1 MKTTDYKVGD
11 TVMLSDGKK
20 YTYMGERTA
29 ICGIKSHDYE
39 PIEFISPW
47 FKMMRD
53 EEGRAF
59 VPFMGK
65 IEAEVVTR
73 TEADP
78 KPIRSRSEANPKRKG
93 LMRRA
98 LDWWKE
104 SNRWKHLVYAIPCGV
119 VLGWEFTVG
128 LAVGMEFKDKLWG
141 GKPDFIDY
149 LLTCLGGLIGWG
161 VMRLL
166 GLDYLVMELVKLI
179 I

>member
-11 TVMLSDGKK
+11 TVMLPDGKK
-20 YTYMGERTA
+20 YTYMGERA
-29 ICGIKSHDYE
+29 ISGSKSHDYE

-47 FKMMRD
+47 FRTMWD
-53 EEGRAF
+53 EEGMAF
-59 VPFMGK
+59 VPFTRMV
-65 IEAEVVTR
+65 EAEVVTR
-73 TEADP
+73 TEAD
-78 KPIRSRSEANPKRKG
+78 PKRKG

-98 LDWWKE
+98 LDWWKA

-149 LLTCLGGLIGWG
+149 ILTCVGGLIGWG
-161 VMRLL
+161 VTRPL

>member
-11 TVMLSDGKK
+11 TVMLPDGKK
-20 YTYMGERTA
+20 YTYMGERE
-29 ICGIKSHDYE
+29 IGGSKSYDYE

-47 FKMMRD
+47 FRMMRD

-59 VPFMGK
+59 VPFTGM

-73 TEADP
+73 TEAD
-78 KPIRSRSEANPKRKG
+78 PKRKG

-98 LDWWKE
+98 LDWWKA
-104 SNRWKHLVYAIPCGV
+104 SNRWKHLVYAIPCGA

-149 LLTCLGGLIGWG
+149 ILTCVGGLIGWG
-161 VMRLL
+161 AMRLL

>member
-20 YTYMGERTA
+20 YTYMGERE
-29 ICGIKSHDYE
+29 IGGSKSHDYE
-39 PIEFISPW
+39 PIEGKPPSFG
-47 FKMMRD
+47 MMR
-53 EEGRAF
+53 GGNGNMFA
-59 VPFMGK
+59 PFTGM
-65 IEAEVVTR
+65 IEAEVITR
-73 TEADP
+73 AEADP
-78 KPIRSRSEANPKRKG
+78 KRKG
-93 LMRRA
+93 FARRV
-98 LDWWKE
+98 LDWWGA
-104 SNRWKHLVYAIPCGV
+104 SNHWNHLVYAIPCGV

-149 LLTCLGGLIGWG
+149 ILTCAGGLIGWG

>member
-1 MKTTDYKVGD
+1 MKTTDYKVGG
-11 TVMLSDGKK
+11 TVMLPDGKK
-20 YTYMGERTA
+20 YTYMGERA
-29 ICGIKSHDYE
+29 IGGSKSHDYE

-47 FKMMRD
+47 FRMMRD

-59 VPFMGK
+59 VPFTGM

-78 KPIRSRSEANPKRKG
+78 RPIRSRSEADPKRKG

-98 LDWWKE
+98 LDWWKA

-149 LLTCLGGLIGWG
+149 ILTCVGGLIGWG

>member
-11 TVMLSDGKK
+11 TVMLPDGKK
-20 YTYMGERTA
+20 YTYMGERA
-29 ICGIKSHDYE
+29 ISGSKSHDYE
-39 PIEFISPW
+39 PIESISLW
-47 FKMMRD
+47 FRMMWD

-59 VPFMGK
+59 VPFTRM

-73 TEADP
+73 TEPDP
-78 KPIRSRSEANPKRKG
+78 KREG

-98 LDWWKE
+98 LDWWKA

-149 LLTCLGGLIGWG
+149 FLTCLGGLIGWG

-166 GLDYLVMELVKLI
+166 GLDYLILTLI
-179 I
+179 KIIL

>member
-11 TVMLSDGKK
+11 TVMLPDGKK
-20 YTYMGERTA
+20 YTYMGERA
-29 ICGIKSHDYE
+29 IDGSKSHAYE
-39 PIEFISPW
+39 PIESISPW
-47 FKMMRD
+47 FRMMWD

-59 VPFMGK
+59 VPFTRM

-73 TEADP
+73 TEAD
-78 KPIRSRSEANPKRKG
+78 PKRKG

-98 LDWWKE
+98 LDWWKA
-104 SNRWKHLVYAIPCGV
+104 SNRWKHLVYAIPCGA

-149 LLTCLGGLIGWG
+149 FLTCLGGLIGWG

-166 GLDYLVMELVKLI
+166 GLDYLILTLI
-179 I
+179 KIIL

>member
-11 TVMLSDGKK
+11 TVMLPDGKK
-20 YTYMGERTA
+20 YTYMGERA
-29 ICGIKSHDYE
+29 ISGSKSHDYE
-39 PIEFISPW
+39 PIESISLW
-47 FKMMRD
+47 FRMMWD

-59 VPFMGK
+59 VPFTGK

-78 KPIRSRSEANPKRKG
+78 KRKG

-98 LDWWKE
+98 LDWWKA

-149 LLTCLGGLIGWG
+149 FLTCLGGLIGWG

-166 GLDYLVMELVKLI
+166 GLDYLILTLI
-179 I
+179 KIIL

>member
-11 TVMLSDGKK
+11 TVMLPDGKK
-20 YTYMGERTA
+20 YTYMGERA
-29 ICGIKSHDYE
+29 ISGSKSHAYE
-39 PIEFISPW
+39 PIESISPW
-47 FKMMRD
+47 FGTMWD

-59 VPFMGK
+59 VPFTRM

-78 KPIRSRSEANPKRKG
+78 KPIRSRSETDPKRKG
-93 LMRRA
+93 PMRRA
-98 LDWWKE
+98 LDWWKA

-141 GKPDFIDY
+141 GKLDFIDY
-149 LLTCLGGLIGWG
+149 FLTCLGGLIGWG
-161 VMRLL
+161 VTRLL

>member
-1 MKTTDYKVGD
+1 METTDYKVGD
-11 TVMLSDGKK
+11 TVMLPDGKK
-20 YTYMGERTA
+20 YIYMGERE
-29 ICGIKSHDYE
+29 IGGDKSHDYE
-39 PIEFISPW
+39 PLEGKSPW
-47 FKMMRD
+47 FGMVRD
-53 EEGRAF
+53 GEGNAF
-59 VPFMGK
+59 VPFSEV
-65 IEAEVVTR
+65 IEAEVITR
-73 TEADP
+73 AEADP
-78 KPIRSRSEANPKRKG
+78 KRKG
-93 LMRRA
+93 FERRV
-98 LDWWKE
+98 LDWWGA

-149 LLTCLGGLIGWG
+149 ILTCVGGLIGWG

>member
-11 TVMLSDGKK
+11 TVMLPDGKK
-20 YTYMGERTA
+20 YTYMGERA
-29 ICGIKSHDYE
+29 IGGSKSHDYE
-39 PIEFISPW
+39 PIEGKPSSFG
-47 FKMMRD
+47 MMRD
-53 EEGRAF
+53 GNGSMFA
-59 VPFMGK
+59 PFAEM

-78 KPIRSRSEANPKRKG
+78 KRKG
-93 LMRRA
+93 PMRRA
-98 LDWWKE
+98 LDWWKA

-149 LLTCLGGLIGWG
+149 FLTCLGGLIGWG

-166 GLDYLVMELVKLI
+166 GLDYLILTLI
-179 I
+179 KIIL

>member
-11 TVMLSDGKK
+11 TVMLPDGKK
-20 YTYMGERTA
+20 YTYMGERT
-29 ICGIKSHDYE
+29 ISGSKSHDYE
-39 PIEFISPW
+39 PIESISPW
-47 FKMMRD
+47 FRMMRD

-59 VPFMGK
+59 VPFTRT

-73 TEADP
+73 TEAD
-78 KPIRSRSEANPKRKG
+78 PKRKG

-98 LDWWKE
+98 LDWWKA

-149 LLTCLGGLIGWG
+149 FLTCLGGLIGWG

-166 GLDYLVMELVKLI
+166 GLDCLVMELVKLI

>member
-11 TVMLSDGKK
+11 TVMLPDGMK
-20 YTYMGERTA
+20 YTYMGERA
-29 ICGIKSHDYE
+29 IGGSKSHDYE

-47 FKMMRD
+47 FNMMRD

-59 VPFMGK
+59 VPFKGMV
-65 IEAEVVTR
+65 EAEVVTR

-78 KPIRSRSEANPKRKG
+78 KPIRSRSEADPKRKG

-98 LDWWKE
+98 LDWWKA

-149 LLTCLGGLIGWG
+149 ILTCVGGLIGWG
-161 VMRLL
+161 VTRLL

>member
-11 TVMLSDGKK
+11 TVMLPDGKK
-20 YTYMGERTA
+20 YTYMGERA
-29 ICGIKSHDYE
+29 ISGSKSYDYE
-39 PIEFISPW
+39 PIEGKPPSFG
-47 FKMMRD
+47 MMRD

-59 VPFMGK
+59 VPFTGM
-65 IEAEVVTR
+65 IEAEVLTR
-73 TEADP
+73 AEADP
-78 KPIRSRSEANPKRKG
+78 KPIRSRSETDPKRKG

-166 GLDYLVMELVKLI
+166 GLDYLILTLI
-179 I
+179 KIIL

>member
-11 TVMLSDGKK
+11 TVMLPDGKK
-20 YTYMGERTA
+20 YAYMGERE
-29 ICGIKSHDYE
+29 IGGGKSYDYE
-39 PIEFISPW
+39 PIEGKPPSFGMI
-47 FKMMRD
+47 RD
-53 EEGRAF
+53 GNGNMFA
-59 VPFMGK
+59 PFTGM

-73 TEADP
+73 TEAD
-78 KPIRSRSEANPKRKG
+78 PKRKG

-98 LDWWKE
+98 LDWWKA
-104 SNRWKHLVYAIPCGV
+104 SNRWKHLVYAIPGGA

-149 LLTCLGGLIGWG
+149 ILTCVGGLIGWG

>member
-11 TVMLSDGKK
+11 TVMLPDGKK
-20 YTYMGERTA
+20 YTYMGERA
-29 ICGIKSHDYE
+29 ISGSKSHDYE
-39 PIEFISPW
+39 PIESISLW
-47 FKMMRD
+47 FRMMWD

-59 VPFMGK
+59 VPFTRM

-73 TEADP
+73 TEAD
-78 KPIRSRSEANPKRKG
+78 PKRKG

-98 LDWWKE
+98 LDWWKA

-149 LLTCLGGLIGWG
+149 FLTCLGGLIGWG

-166 GLDYLVMELVKLI
+166 GLDYLILTLI
-179 I
+179 KIIL

>member
-11 TVMLSDGKK
+11 TVMLPDGKK
-20 YTYMGERTA
+20 YTYMGERA
-29 ICGIKSHDYE
+29 IVGSKSHDYE
-39 PIEFISPW
+39 PIESIPLW
-47 FKMMRD
+47 FGMMRD

-59 VPFMGK
+59 IPFTRMV
-65 IEAEVVTR
+65 EAEVVTR
-73 TEADP
+73 TEAD
-78 KPIRSRSEANPKRKG
+78 PKRKG

-98 LDWWKE
+98 LDWWKA
-104 SNRWKHLVYAIPCGV
+104 SNRWKHLVCAIPCGV

-149 LLTCLGGLIGWG
+149 FLTCLGGLIGWG
-161 VMRLL
+161 VTRLL

>member
-11 TVMLSDGKK
+11 TVMLPDGKK
-20 YTYMGERTA
+20 YTYMGERA
-29 ICGIKSHDYE
+29 IGGSKSHYYE
-39 PIEFISPW
+39 PIESISPW
-47 FKMMRD
+47 FRMMWD

-59 VPFMGK
+59 VPFTRM

-73 TEADP
+73 TEAD
-78 KPIRSRSEANPKRKG
+78 PKRKG

-98 LDWWKE
+98 LDWWKA
-104 SNRWKHLVYAIPCGV
+104 SNRWKHLVYAVPCGV

-149 LLTCLGGLIGWG
+149 FLTCLGGLIGWG

-166 GLDYLVMELVKLI
+166 GLDYLILTLI
-179 I
+179 KIIL

>member
-11 TVMLSDGKK
+11 TVMLPDGKK
-20 YTYMGERTA
+20 YTYMGERA
-29 ICGIKSHDYE
+29 IGGGKSHDYE
-39 PIEFISPW
+39 PIESVSLRFGTT
-47 FKMMRD
+47 RD
-53 EEGRAF
+53 KEGRAF
-59 VPFMGK
+59 VPFTRMV
-65 IEAEVVTR
+65 EAEVVTR

-78 KPIRSRSEANPKRKG
+78 KPIRSRSEPDPKRKG

-98 LDWWKE
+98 LDWWKA
-104 SNRWKHLVYAIPCGV
+104 SDRWKHLVYAIPCGA

-149 LLTCLGGLIGWG
+149 FLTCSGGLIGWG

-166 GLDYLVMELVKLI
+166 GSDYLILTLI
-179 I
+179 KIIL

>member
-20 YTYMGERTA
+20 YTYMGERE
-29 ICGIKSHDYE
+29 IGGSKSYDYE
-39 PIEFISPW
+39 PIDGKPSSSFG
-47 FKMMRD
+47 MMRD
-53 EEGRAF
+53 GNGNMFA
-59 VPFMGK
+59 PFTRM

-73 TEADP
+73 AEADP
-78 KPIRSRSEANPKRKG
+78 ERKG

-149 LLTCLGGLIGWG
+149 ILTCVGGLIGWG

>member
-11 TVMLSDGKK
+11 TVMLPDGKK
-20 YTYMGERTA
+20 YTYMGKRA
-29 ICGIKSHDYE
+29 ISGSKSHDYE
-39 PIEFISPW
+39 PIESISLW
-47 FKMMRD
+47 FRTMWD

-59 VPFMGK
+59 VPFTRM

-73 TEADP
+73 TEAD
-78 KPIRSRSEANPKRKG
+78 PKRKG

-98 LDWWKE
+98 LDWWKA

-128 LAVGMEFKDKLWG
+128 LAVGMELKDKLWG

-149 LLTCLGGLIGWG
+149 FLTCLGGLIGWG

-166 GLDYLVMELVKLI
+166 GLDYLILTLI
-179 I
+179 KIIL

>member
-11 TVMLSDGKK
+11 TVMLPDGKK
-20 YTYMGERTA
+20 YTYMGERA
-29 ICGIKSHDYE
+29 ISGSKSHDYE
-39 PIEFISPW
+39 PIESISLW
-47 FKMMRD
+47 FGMMWD

-59 VPFMGK
+59 VPFTRM
-65 IEAEVVTR
+65 IEAEVVTQ

-78 KPIRSRSEANPKRKG
+78 KPIRSRSEPDPKRKG

-98 LDWWKE
+98 LDWWKA

-149 LLTCLGGLIGWG
+149 FLTCLGGLIGWG

-166 GLDYLVMELVKLI
+166 GLDYLILTLI
-179 I
+179 KIIL

>member
-11 TVMLSDGKK
+11 TVMLPDGKK
-20 YTYMGERTA
+20 YTYTGERA
-29 ICGIKSHDYE
+29 IGGKSHDYE
-39 PIEFISPW
+39 PIEGKSPS
-47 FKMMRD
+47 FGMMWD

-59 VPFMGK
+59 VPFTRM

-78 KPIRSRSEANPKRKG
+78 KRKG
-93 LMRRA
+93 LARRV
-98 LDWWKE
+98 LDWWKA

-119 VLGWEFTVG
+119 VLGWGFTVG

-149 LLTCLGGLIGWG
+149 ILTCVGGLIGWG

>member
-11 TVMLSDGKK
+11 TVMLPDEKK
-20 YTYMGERTA
+20 YTYMGECA
-29 ICGIKSHDYE
+29 IGGSKSHDYE
-39 PIEFISPW
+39 PIESISLW
-47 FKMMRD
+47 FRMMWD

-59 VPFMGK
+59 VPFTRM
-65 IEAEVVTR
+65 IDAEVVTR
-73 TEADP
+73 TEAD
-78 KPIRSRSEANPKRKG
+78 PKRKG

-98 LDWWKE
+98 LDWWKA

-149 LLTCLGGLIGWG
+149 FLTCLGGLIGWG

-166 GLDYLVMELVKLI
+166 GLDYLILTLI
-179 I
+179 KIIL

>member
-20 YTYMGERTA
+20 YTYMGERE
-29 ICGIKSHDYE
+29 IGGSKSHDYE
-39 PIEFISPW
+39 PIEGKPPSFG
-47 FKMMRD
+47 MMRD
-53 EEGRAF
+53 GNGNTSA
-59 VPFMGK
+59 PFRGM
-65 IEAEVVTR
+65 IEAEVLTR
-73 TEADP
+73 AEADP
-78 KPIRSRSEANPKRKG
+78 ERKG

-119 VLGWEFTVG
+119 VLGWEFSVG

-166 GLDYLVMELVKLI
+166 GLDYLILTLI
-179 I
+179 KIIL

>member
-11 TVMLSDGKK
+11 TVMLPDGKK
-20 YTYMGERTA
+20 YTYMGERA
-29 ICGIKSHDYE
+29 IGGSKSHDYE
-39 PIEFISPW
+39 PIEPISLW
-47 FKMMRD
+47 FRTGWD
-53 EEGRAF
+53 EEGRTF
-59 VPFMGK
+59 VPFTRM

-73 TEADP
+73 TEAD
-78 KPIRSRSEANPKRKG
+78 PKRKG

-98 LDWWKE
+98 LDWWKA

-149 LLTCLGGLIGWG
+149 FLTCLGGLIGWG
-161 VMRLL
+161 VTRLL

>member
-11 TVMLSDGKK
+11 TVMLPDGKK
-20 YTYMGERTA
+20 YTYMGERA
-29 ICGIKSHDYE
+29 IDGSKSHAYE
-39 PIEFISPW
+39 PIESISPW
-47 FKMMRD
+47 FRTMWD

-59 VPFMGK
+59 VPFTRM

-73 TEADP
+73 TEAD
-78 KPIRSRSEANPKRKG
+78 PKRKG

-98 LDWWKE
+98 LDWWKA

-149 LLTCLGGLIGWG
+149 FLTCLGGLIGWG

-166 GLDYLVMELVKLI
+166 GLDYLILTLI
-179 I
+179 KIIL

>member
-11 TVMLSDGKK
+11 TVMLPDGKK
-20 YTYMGERTA
+20 YTYMGERE
-29 ICGIKSHDYE
+29 IGGSKSHDYE

-47 FKMMRD
+47 FRMMWD

-59 VPFMGK
+59 VPLTGM

-73 TEADP
+73 TEAD
-78 KPIRSRSEANPKRKG
+78 PKRKG

-98 LDWWKE
+98 LDWWKA

-149 LLTCLGGLIGWG
+149 ILTCVGGLIGWG

>member
-11 TVMLSDGKK
+11 TVMLPDGKK
-20 YTYMGERTA
+20 YTYMGERA
-29 ICGIKSHDYE
+29 IGGSKSHDYE
-39 PIEFISPW
+39 PIESISPW
-47 FKMMRD
+47 FRMMWD

-59 VPFMGK
+59 VQFTGM

-73 TEADP
+73 TEAD
-78 KPIRSRSEANPKRKG
+78 PKRKG

-98 LDWWKE
+98 LDWWKA

-149 LLTCLGGLIGWG
+149 ILTCVGGLIGWG

>member
-11 TVMLSDGKK
+11 TVMLPDGKK
-20 YTYMGERTA
+20 YTYMGERA
-29 ICGIKSHDYE
+29 IDGSKSHAYE
-39 PIEFISPW
+39 PIESISPW
-47 FKMMRD
+47 FRMMWD

-59 VPFMGK
+59 VPFTRM

-78 KPIRSRSEANPKRKG
+78 KPIRSRSEADPKRKG

-98 LDWWKE
+98 LDWWKA
-104 SNRWKHLVYAIPCGV
+104 SNRWKHLVYAVPCGV

-149 LLTCLGGLIGWG
+149 ILTCVGGLIGWG

-166 GLDYLVMELVKLI
+166 GLDYLILTLI
-179 I
+179 KIIL

>member
-11 TVMLSDGKK
+11 TVMLPDGKK
-20 YTYMGERTA
+20 YTYMGGRA
-29 ICGIKSHDYE
+29 IGGSKSHDYE
-39 PIEFISPW
+39 PIESISPW
-47 FKMMRD
+47 FRMMWD

-59 VPFMGK
+59 VPFTGM
-65 IEAEVVTR
+65 IETEVVTR
-73 TEADP
+73 TEAD
-78 KPIRSRSEANPKRKG
+78 PKRKG

-98 LDWWKE
+98 LDWWKA

-149 LLTCLGGLIGWG
+149 FLTCLGGLIGWG

-166 GLDYLVMELVKLI
+166 GLDYLILTLI
-179 I
+179 KIIL

>member
-11 TVMLSDGKK
+11 TVMLSDGKM
-20 YTYMGERTA
+20 YTYMGERE
-29 ICGIKSHDYE
+29 IGGSKSYDYE
-39 PIEFISPW
+39 PIEGKPIEGKPPSFG
-47 FKMMRD
+47 MMRD
-53 EEGRAF
+53 GNGNMFA
-59 VPFMGK
+59 PFTGM
-65 IEAEVVTR
+65 I
-73 TEADP
+73 EADP
-78 KPIRSRSEANPKRKG
+78 ERKG

-149 LLTCLGGLIGWG
+149 ILTCAGGLIGWG

>member
-11 TVMLSDGKK
+11 TVMLPDGKK
-20 YTYMGERTA
+20 YTYMGERE
-29 ICGIKSHDYE
+29 IGGSKSHDYE
-39 PIEFISPW
+39 PIEGKSPS
-47 FKMMRD
+47 FGMMRD
-53 EEGRAF
+53 GKGNAF
-59 VPFMGK
+59 VPFMEM
-65 IEAEVVTR
+65 IEAEVIAGIVGT
-73 TEADP
+73 
-78 KPIRSRSEANPKRKG
+78 PKRKG

-104 SNRWKHLVYAIPCGV
+104 SNRWKHLVYAIPCGA

>member
-11 TVMLSDGKK
+11 TVMLPDGKK
-20 YTYMGERTA
+20 YTYMGERA
-29 ICGIKSHDYE
+29 IDGSKSHAYE
-39 PIEFISPW
+39 PIESISPW
-47 FKMMRD
+47 FRTMRD

-59 VPFMGK
+59 VPFTRM

-78 KPIRSRSEANPKRKG
+78 KRKG
-93 LMRRA
+93 LMRRV
-98 LDWWKE
+98 LDWWE
-104 SNRWKHLVYAIPCGV
+104 ASNRWKHLVYAIPCGV

-149 LLTCLGGLIGWG
+149 FLTCLGGLIGWG